1 MLSQDSRKVVRDGTA
16 SSADDLTQRLIPFE
30 VPVGTTS
37 ISIAYTYTGR
47 AEGNAIDLGLLG
59 VRKQF
64 RGYSGGSKT
73 QVTVANDHAT
83 PGYIA
88 GLLPPGE
95 WYVLLGI
102 YTIVPAASPSSYRVE
117 INLDDRPLPVFQ
129 SAPAPVRADFS
140 GSTVRRPGQRHLPR
154 WLKGDFHMH
163 TVYSDGQ
170 FTPDQLV
177 EKANKR
183 GLDFIFSTE
192 HNTFSS
198 NLIWGDHVP
207 RGFLV
212 GRGIEVTTIGG
223 HWNALGLLPDQYI
236 DPSVDGTNMD
246 ASLIAAVEAVHKSDG
261 FAIINHPFAECKCC
275 GWTYSFHEHM
285 DGIEVWNGP
294 WKRHPEDQ
302 SNIKAVAKWDELLR
316 AGTVFVATGGSDIHE
331 PRFEIAEPCTRVLAE
346 EVSVYSII
354 QGLRRGTAYIT
365 QHPHYE
371 IEFELRSDSERAAI
385 GGWLAAAGE
394 VAARVRLTGF
404 PSCELRV
411 ITEAG
416 TIHRTSE
423 TQVELLVRARYVRL
437 EVRSEQD
444 DMLGLTNP
452 IWVVRS

>member
-1 MLSQDSRKVVRDGTA
+1 MLSQDSRNVVHDGTA

-37 ISIAYTYTGR
+37 IRITYTYSGR
-47 AEGNAIDLGLLG
+47 GDGNAIDLGLLG
-59 VRKQF
+59 VEKQF

-73 QVTVANDHAT
+73 EVTVATDQAT

-88 GLLPPGE
+88 GLLAPGE

-102 YTIVPAASPSSYRVE
+102 YTIVPAASPASYRVE
-117 INLDDRPLPVFQ
+117 ITLDDGPLPVFH
-129 SAPAPVRADFS
+129 STPAPVRADFT
-140 GSTVRRPGQRHLPR
+140 GSTIRRPGERRSPR
-154 WLKGDFHMH
+154 WLRGDFHMH

-170 FTPDQLV
+170 FTLDQLV

-183 GLDFIFSTE
+183 ELDFIFSTE

-198 NLIWGDHVP
+198 NLIWGNYVP

-236 DPSVDGTNMD
+236 SPSVNDTNID
-246 ASLIAAVEAVHKSDG
+246 ASLVAAVEEVHKSDG

-285 DGIEVWNGP
+285 DGVEVWNGP

-331 PRFEIAEPCTRVLAE
+331 PRFEIAEPCTKVLAE

-354 QGLRRGTAYIT
+354 RGLRRGAAYLT

-371 IEFELRSDSERAAI
+371 MEFELRSDAERAGI
-385 GGWLAAAGE
+385 GGWLTAAGN
-394 VAARVRLTGF
+394 VTARVRLTGF

-411 ITEAG
+411 ITETG
-416 TIHRTSE
+416 IIHSSSE
-423 TQVELLVRARYVRL
+423 TQLELPVRARYVRL
-437 EVRSEQD
+437 EVRSEED

-452 IWVVRS
+452 IWVVRP